1 MKLALST
8 SLLGMN
14 CLGTY
19 GGYLDSQYTL
29 NEDSIENDFHE
40 GYIDFNTN
48 YYSSNFDSR
57 LYMETLVKK
66 LDRYLVPEIL
76 ETLKKQ
82 SFGKYISKISML
94 SYYSP
99 KEYNFSSDSFDIDI
113 TCNKLLLKELVKY
126 VRENDVELSKFLHQQ
141 YTSCSGFWS
150 FTANNIDDCIE
161 GILKSDVREISSVL
175 RFIIEKDWNET
186 HESFEE
192 KILFMTQIF
201 ELYYSEFVNY
211 KSLDETIEQIKSR
224 DLKDYKECGIDSEL
238 FNHLV
243 EKYCLHK
250 NLSNVIA
257 SSYML
262 NDIELVNQSLQK
274 TYDVEFDFTDKI
286 KTVFNNID
294 STTLNLF

>member
-19 GGYLDSQYTL
+19 EGYLDSQYTL

-40 GYIDFNTN
+40 GYIDFNQN
-48 YYSSNFDSR
+48 YYDYHFDSK

-66 LDRYLVPEIL
+66 LDRYLAPEIL
-76 ETLKKQ
+76 ETLKSQ
-82 SFGKYISKISML
+82 SFGKYISKIEML

-99 KEYNFSSDSFDIDI
+99 LEYNFSTDSYNIDI

-126 VRENDVELSKFLHQQ
+126 VKQNAIELAPFLNEH
-141 YTSCSGFWS
+141 YSSYDGFHS
-150 FTANNIDDCIE
+150 FTANSINACIE
-161 GILKSDVREISSVL
+161 GILNSDEREISSVL
-175 RFIIEKDWNET
+175 RFIIENDWSVGKTDNEN
-186 HESFEE
+186 E
-192 KILFMTQIF
+192 KLLWLTQDF

-211 KSLDETIEQIKSR
+211 KPLEETIERIK
-224 DLKDYKECGIDSEL
+224 DGNLTDYNDYGIDSDL

-243 EKYCLHK
+243 EKYCLDK

-262 NDIELVNQSLQK
+262 NDIELVNKSLQ
-274 TYDVEFDFTDKI
+274 
-286 KTVFNNID
+286 
-294 STTLNLF
+294 